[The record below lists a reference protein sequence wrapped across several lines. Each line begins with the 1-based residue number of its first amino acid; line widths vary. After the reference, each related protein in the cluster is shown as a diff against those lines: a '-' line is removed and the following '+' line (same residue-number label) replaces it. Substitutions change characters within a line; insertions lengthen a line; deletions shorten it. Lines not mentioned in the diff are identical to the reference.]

1 MYESS
6 CGSTSHYHLV
16 RAVFLILTI
25 YIDVQR
31 YLGLPR
37 WLSGKESTCQR
48 RGCKRGWVQSLG
60 REGPQKEKM
69 AIYASILPC
78 KIPWIGS
85 LVRYSRWG
93 QKKSQ
98 TRLSN
103 WAHTRSGTSLLFEYS
118 RPDGVWR
125 GAPLHRALFCLHI
138 CPSEMS
144 LRSLT
149 HLFNQIF
156 SHCWILRI
164 LCIFWRTILYQVC
177 LPQIFPPSL
186 WLLLIFYFV
195 CWKV

>member
-1 MYESS
+1 M
-6 CGSTSHYHLV
+6 V
-16 RAVFLILTI
+16 PLTRHN
-25 YIDVQR
+25 YSNKFRSLQPR
-31 YLGLPR
+31 TGLPR
-37 WLSGKESTCQR
+37 WLSGKESACNAGDMGLILRSGRSSGEGNGNPLQYSSLR
-48 RGCKRGWVQSLG
+48 NPMNRGAWWATVRGVTG
-60 REGPQKEKM
+60 
-69 AIYASILPC
+69 
-78 KIPWIGS
+78 
-85 LVRYSRWG
+85 
-93 QKKSQ
+93 SQ